1 MRKIQINWAAADASA
16 PGATPSEIA
25 PTPAPATPAAAPA
38 AEAPAPA
45 ADPAAAAP
53 APAGSAPAAA
63 PAEKTTD
70 WRDRRI
76 ARLTAQLREE
86 QQKGKAATAAP
97 AAKAAPLDPTAD
109 FNSRVAAAA
118 AAQVAATRFNEK
130 SNAAAASG
138 RAKYGKDEFNSS
150 IRSLVSQF
158 VPDDSDRDALGRYN
172 AFITAA
178 LATGH
183 AEDVIYE
190 LGRNLDEAESVM
202 ELDPLEMTAELTRRF
217 AVPTSGSAAANK
229 NEISGAPKPIRPIVP
244 GNETIL
250 DPTNPDQA
258 GKLSTAE
265 WMARRNEQVAKRSA
279 R

>member
-1 MRKIQINWAAADASA
+1 MKKIQINWAADAPGSA
-16 PGATPSEIA
+16 PASPPSEIA
-25 PTPAPATPAAAPA
+25 PTPSAPAAPPAAETPAPAPEAPATPAPAP
-38 AEAPAPA
+38 APAPA
-45 ADPAAAAP
+45 A
-53 APAGSAPAAA
+53 
-63 PAEKTTD
+63 EKPSD

-86 QQKGKAATAAP
+86 QQKGKNAP
-97 AAKAAPLDPTAD
+97 AQPAAAAKPLDPTAD
-109 FNSRVAAAA
+109 FNKRVADAA

-130 SNAAAASG
+130 SNAAASAG
-138 RAKYGKDEFNSS
+138 RQKYGKDEFNSS

-158 VPDDSDRDALGRYN
+158 VPDDNDREALGRYN
-172 AFITAA
+172 AFISAA

-190 LGRNLDEAESVM
+190 LGRNLDDAEAVM
-202 ELDPLEMTAELTRRF
+202 ELDPLELTAELTRRF
-217 AVPTSGSAAANK
+217 AAPAAAGAVR
-229 NEISGAPKPIRPIVP
+229 NEISAAPKPIRPITP
-244 GNETIL
+244 GNETVL
-250 DPTNPDQA
+250 DPANPDQA

>member
-1 MRKIQINWAAADASA
+1 V
-16 PGATPSEIA
+16 
-25 PTPAPATPAAAPA
+25 
-38 AEAPAPA
+38 
-45 ADPAAAAP
+45 AAAP
-53 APAGSAPAAA
+53 APAPV
-63 PAEKTTD
+63 EKPSD

-86 QQKGKAATAAP
+86 QQKGKAAAP
-97 AAKAAPLDPTAD
+97 APAPTKPLDPTAD

-190 LGRNLDEAESVM
+190 LGRNLDDAESVM

-217 AVPTSGSAAANK
+217 AVPGAAAAANK
-229 NEISGAPKPIRPIVP
+229 NEISSAPKPIRPIVP

-250 DPTNPDQA
+250 DPANPDQA

>member
-1 MRKIQINWAAADASA
+1 
-16 PGATPSEIA
+16 
-25 PTPAPATPAAAPA
+25 
-38 AEAPAPA
+38 
-45 ADPAAAAP
+45 
-53 APAGSAPAAA
+53 
-63 PAEKTTD
+63 
-70 WRDRRI
+70 
-76 ARLTAQLREE
+76 LREE
-86 QQKGKAATAAP
+86 QQKGKASATPAP
-97 AAKAAPLDPTAD
+97 AAKAGPLDPTAD
-109 FNSRVAAAA
+109 FNGRVAAAA

-130 SNAAAASG
+130 SNAAAATG

-183 AEDVIYE
+183 AEDVIFE

-217 AVPTSGSAAANK
+217 ALPATTGAANK
-229 NEISGAPKPIRPIVP
+229 NEISGAPKPIRPITP
-244 GNETIL
+244 SGNETIL
-250 DPTNPDQA
+250 DPANPDQA
-258 GKLSTAE
+258 SKLSTSE

>member
-1 MRKIQINWAAADASA
+1 VEN
-16 PGATPSEIA
+16 
-25 PTPAPATPAAAPA
+25 PAPAEP
-38 AEAPAPA
+38 APAPA
-45 ADPAAAAP
+45 P
-53 APAGSAPAAA
+53 APVPT
-63 PAEKTTD
+63 EKTSD

-86 QQKGKAATAAP
+86 QQKGKANPAP
-97 AAKAAPLDPTAD
+97 ASAAKVAPLDPTAD
-109 FNSRVAAAA
+109 FNSRVATAA
-118 AAQVAATRFNEK
+118 AAQVAATRFNDK

-190 LGRNLDEAESVM
+190 LGRNLDEAETVM

-217 AVPTSGSAAANK
+217 ALPVPAGSGK
-229 NEISGAPKPIRPIVP
+229 NEISAAPKPIRPITP

-250 DPTNPDQA
+250 DPANPEQSS
-258 GKLSTAE
+258 KLSTSE